1 MPEEKPPV
9 PSTPPSTPATP
20 PESGT
25 SFDISE
31 EYGTAAKNLPPAKV
45 VAIGIGLIVVI
56 ALIVGLTQRPKVS
69 ASGSIDNVTSIE
81 MPNQNS
87 VMVALAISMQNHG
100 KKRFYIHDIQSE
112 LETGSGKFTDEAAS
126 GVDFERY
133 FQALPALKEHALA
146 PLKPETMIEPG
157 GETNG
162 TIIVSFPVTAVE
174 FANRK
179 SIKVTI
185 RPYDQPVPLV
195 LTK

>member
-1 MPEEKPPV
+1 MPEEKPSV

-56 ALIVGLTQRPKVS
+56 ALVIGFAQRAKVS
-69 ASGSIDNVTSIE
+69 ASGSIDDVTSVE

-157 GETNG
+157 GETKG
-162 TIIVSFPVTAVE
+162 TIIVSFPVTAAE

>member
-1 MPEEKPPV
+1 MPEEQPPV
-9 PSTPPSTPATP
+9 PSTPPSTPASP
-20 PESGT
+20 PESDT

-69 ASGSIDNVTSIE
+69 ASGSIDNVTSME

>member
-1 MPEEKPPV
+1 MPEEQPPV
-9 PSTPPSTPATP
+9 PATPPSASPTS

-45 VAIGIGLIVVI
+45 VAIGIGLIVII
-56 ALIVGLTQRPKVS
+56 ALVVGLTQRPKVS
-69 ASGSIDNVTSIE
+69 ASGSIDDITSIE
-81 MPNQNS
+81 LPNQNS
-87 VMVALAISMQNHG
+87 VMVALAISIKNHG
-100 KKRFYIHDIQSE
+100 KKRFYIHDIQSD
-112 LETGSGKFTDEAAS
+112 LETASGKFTDEPAS
-126 GVDFERY
+126 GVDFDRY
-133 FQALPALKEHALA
+133 FQAFPALKEHALA
-146 PLKPETMIEPG
+146 PLKAETMIEPG
-157 GETNG
+157 GETKG
-162 TIIVSFPVTAVE
+162 TIIVSFPVAADA

>member
-1 MPEEKPPV
+1 MPDEKLPAPV
-9 PSTPPSTPATP
+9 TLPSASPTS

-45 VAIGIGLIVVI
+45 VAIGIGLIVII
-56 ALIVGLTQRPKVS
+56 ALVVGLMQRPKVS
-69 ASGSIDNVTSIE
+69 ASGSIDDITSVE

-87 VMVALAISMQNHG
+87 VMVALAISIKNHG
-100 KKRFYIHDIQSE
+100 KKRFYIHDIQSD
-112 LETGSGKFTDEAAS
+112 LETASGKFTDEPAS

-133 FQALPALKEHALA
+133 FQAFPALKEHALA

-157 GETNG
+157 GETKG
-162 TIIVSFPVTAVE
+162 TIIVSFPVAADA

-185 RPYDQPVPLV
+185 QPYDQPVPLV

>member
-9 PSTPPSTPATP
+9 PPTPPSTPATP

-31 EYGTAAKNLPPAKV
+31 EYGTAAKNLPPTKV
-45 VAIGIGLIVVI
+45 IAIGIGLIVTIAVI
-56 ALIVGLTQRPKVS
+56 VSLVQRPKAS
-69 ASGSIDNVTSIE
+69 ASGSIDDVTSIE

-87 VMVALAISMQNHG
+87 VMVALAISMRNHG
-100 KKRFYIHDIQSE
+100 KKRFYIHDIRAD
-112 LETGSGKFTDEAAS
+112 LETGSGKFSDEAAS

-133 FQALPALKEHALA
+133 FQAFPALKEHALA

-157 GETNG
+157 GETKG
-162 TIIVSFPVTAVE
+162 TIIVSFPVVAAE

>member
-9 PSTPPSTPATP
+9 PSTPPSTPAAP

-45 VAIGIGLIVVI
+45 VAIGIGLIVLI
-56 ALIVGLTQRPKVS
+56 ALVVGLTQRPKVS
-69 ASGSIDNVTSIE
+69 ASGSIDDITSIE
-81 MPNQNS
+81 MPNQGS

-157 GETNG
+157 GETKG
-162 TIIVSFPVTAVE
+162 TIIVSFPVTAAE

>member
-1 MPEEKPPV
+1 MPDEKLPAPV
-9 PSTPPSTPATP
+9 TPPSASPTP

-45 VAIGIGLIVVI
+45 VAIGIGLIVII
-56 ALIVGLTQRPKVS
+56 ALVVGLMQRPKVS
-69 ASGSIDNVTSIE
+69 ASGSIDDITSIE

-87 VMVALAISMQNHG
+87 VMVALAISMKNHG

-112 LETGSGKFTDEAAS
+112 LETGSGKFSDEAAS

-133 FQALPALKEHALA
+133 FQAFPALKEHALA

-157 GETNG
+157 GEAKG
-162 TIIVSFPVTAVE
+162 TIIVSFPVTADA

>member
-1 MPEEKPPV
+1 MPEQKPPT
-9 PSTPPSTPATP
+9 PATPPLASPTP

-45 VAIGIGLIVVI
+45 VAIGIGLIVII
-56 ALIVGLTQRPKVS
+56 ALVVGLAQRPKVS
-69 ASGSIDNVTSIE
+69 ASGSIDDITSVE

-87 VMVALAISMQNHG
+87 VMVALAISIKNHG
-100 KKRFYIHDIQSE
+100 KKRFYIHDIQSD
-112 LETGSGKFTDEAAS
+112 LETASGKFTDEPAS

-133 FQALPALKEHALA
+133 FQAFPALKEHALA

-157 GETNG
+157 GETKG
-162 TIIVSFPVTAVE
+162 TIIVSFPVTADA
-174 FANRK
+174 FASRK
-179 SIKVTI
+179 SIKITI

>member
-1 MPEEKPPV
+1 MLDDTQPP
-9 PSTPPSTPATP
+9 PSTPPSAPTTP

-56 ALIVGLTQRPKVS
+56 AVIVSLAQRPQGS
-69 ASGSIDNVTSIE
+69 ASGSIDDVTSIE

-87 VMVALAISMQNHG
+87 VMVALAISMKNHG
-100 KKRFYIHDIQSE
+100 KKPFYIHSIQAD
-112 LETGSGKFTDEAAS
+112 LEAGTDKFTDEAAS

-133 FQALPALKEHALA
+133 FQAFPSLKEHALA
-146 PLKPETMIEPG
+146 PLKPETMLEPG
-157 GETNG
+157 GEAKG
-162 TIIVSFPVTAVE
+162 TIIVSFPVTAE
-174 FANRK
+174 AFANRK

>member
-9 PSTPPSTPATP
+9 APTPPSAPSTT

-31 EYGTAAKNLPPAKV
+31 VYGTAAKNLPPAKV
-45 VAIGIGLIVVI
+45 VAIGISLIVLI
-56 ALIVGLTQRPKVS
+56 ALVVGLAQRPKVS
-69 ASGSIDNVTSIE
+69 ASGSIDDITSIE

-87 VMVALAISMQNHG
+87 VMVALAISMKNHG

-112 LETGSGKFTDEAAS
+112 LETGSGKFSDEAAS

-133 FQALPALKEHALA
+133 FQAFPALKEHALA

-157 GETNG
+157 GETKG
-162 TIIVSFPVTAVE
+162 TIIVSFPVTADA

>member
-1 MPEEKPPV
+1 MPEEKPSV
-9 PSTPPSTPATP
+9 PSTQPSTPATP

-45 VAIGIGLIVVI
+45 VVIGIGLIVVI
-56 ALIVGLTQRPKVS
+56 ALVIGFAQRAKVS
-69 ASGSIDNVTSIE
+69 ASGSIDDVTSVE

-87 VMVALAISMQNHG
+87 VMVALAVSMQNHG

-133 FQALPALKEHALA
+133 FQAFPALKEHALA
-146 PLKPETMIEPG
+146 PLKPETMLEPG
-157 GETNG
+157 GETKG
-162 TIIVSFPVTAVE
+162 TIIVSFPVTAAE

-185 RPYDQPVPLV
+185 RPYDQPLPLV

>member
-9 PSTPPSTPATP
+9 PPTPPSTPTTP

-31 EYGTAAKNLPPAKV
+31 EYGTAAKNLPPTKV

-56 ALIVGLTQRPKVS
+56 AVIVSLVQRPQGS
-69 ASGSIDNVTSIE
+69 ASGSIDDVTSIE
-81 MPNQNS
+81 MPNQNA
-87 VMVALAISMQNHG
+87 VMAALAISIKNHG
-100 KKRFYIHDIQSE
+100 KKPFYIHNIQVD
-112 LETGSGKFTDEAAS
+112 LETGSDKFTDEAAS

-133 FQALPALKEHALA
+133 FQAFPALKEHALT

-157 GETNG
+157 GETKG
-162 TIIVSFPVTAVE
+162 TIIVSFPVTADA

>member
-1 MPEEKPPV
+1 MPDETAPPT
-9 PSTPPSTPATP
+9 STPPSAPITP
-20 PESGT
+20 PKSDT

-56 ALIVGLTQRPKVS
+56 AVIVSLAQRPQGS
-69 ASGSIDNVTSIE
+69 ASGSIDDVTSIE

-87 VMVALAISMQNHG
+87 VMVALAISMKNHG
-100 KKRFYIHDIQSE
+100 KKPFYVHSIQAD
-112 LETGSGKFTDEAAS
+112 LEAGTDKFTDEAAS

-133 FQALPALKEHALA
+133 FQAFPSLKEHALA

-157 GETNG
+157 GEAKG
-162 TIIVSFPVTAVE
+162 TIIVSFPVTAE
-174 FANRK
+174 AFNNRK

>member
-1 MPEEKPPV
+1 MPDEKLPAPV
-9 PSTPPSTPATP
+9 TPPSASPTP

-45 VAIGIGLIVVI
+45 VAIGISLIVLI
-56 ALIVGLTQRPKVS
+56 ALVVGLAQRPKVS
-69 ASGSIDNVTSIE
+69 ASGSIDDITSIE

-87 VMVALAISMQNHG
+87 VMVALAISMKNHG

-112 LETGSGKFTDEAAS
+112 LETGSGKFSDEAAS

-133 FQALPALKEHALA
+133 FQAFPALKEHALA

-157 GETNG
+157 GETKG
-162 TIIVSFPVTAVE
+162 TIIVSFPVTADA

>member
-1 MPEEKPPV
+1 MPEEKPPAA
-9 PSTPPSTPATP
+9 PTPPSAPSTT

-45 VAIGIGLIVVI
+45 VAIGISLIVLI
-56 ALIVGLTQRPKVS
+56 ALVVGLAQRPKVS
-69 ASGSIDNVTSIE
+69 ASGSIDDITSIE

-87 VMVALAISMQNHG
+87 VMVALAISMKNHG

-133 FQALPALKEHALA
+133 FQA
-146 PLKPETMIEPG
+146 
-157 GETNG
+157 
-162 TIIVSFPVTAVE
+162 FP
-174 FANRK
+174 
-179 SIKVTI
+179 
-185 RPYDQPVPLV
+185 P
-195 LTK
+195 